1 VNPTRP
7 LVSCVLPTRDRP
19 AFVAQAVRYF
29 LRQDYPAR
37 ELLVVDCG
45 KVPLTLP
52 SDPRIRHLR
61 PDRPLTIGAARN
73 LGCAA
78 GRGELLAHWDDD
90 DWIGADRLTRQVD
103 AIRRADAGACG
114 LASLLYYRPRHGDA
128 WRYAPLAGDGPFLG
142 GGTLLFRR
150 SAWAAAPFPETDVGE
165 DAAFVAGLDPRRLLA
180 LPDDGWYVALLH
192 DGNSA
197 PKHLADPRWAPASMD
212 EVARRIEPDRF
223 FYAAVRAGR
232 LGDWQPSSPTPA
244 AVRAPAR
251 PAGRPAAA
259 AADTDAITVAGDL
272 LVYDGLGSM
281 TEYAALGLARA
292 GADVR
297 LAPIRL
303 DTAGLAAD
311 TVRLLSRPA
320 GDGPL
325 LYWSW
330 PRPELA
336 AHLGRAELFIRT
348 AWESS
353 RLPGDWPA
361 LLNRACAVIVPS
373 TYVADAC
380 RASGVTAP
388 LAVVPDGVD
397 PAVHGYQHRP
407 RHAGVTTLVVGTL
420 IARKHMAEA
429 VAAWRRA
436 FAGDPEARL
445 LVKARF
451 NAGRLATADPRIR
464 VVDSAEP
471 TRGLAAWYAKADV
484 LLALGNE
491 GFGLP
496 LVEGMATGLPVIA
509 LHSEGQADVCREAGE
524 LVLSVPP
531 KGFAAYD
538 DPRYGRCGLVA
549 VPDVDAVAARLR
561 WVADHREEARDLG
574 RAASRWALRRRSVW
588 AMGPA
593 VLDVM
598 ERHTRPPRALR
609 RPRMLWVSSWER
621 RCGVGE
627 YTAELLRA
635 LPREIRVTARPPRR
649 HGVRLL
655 HVQHEDGLFDD
666 AALARHLESV
676 DAPVVVTEHSVWPLA
691 RAWER
696 RADVL
701 VALTDHGA
709 AMLRGRAA
717 GRRVVRL
724 PHGCPTWFPPRKA
737 ARGRVIG
744 AFGFLEAHKGLSA
757 LLKVVR
763 ALPGSELVLYSHA
776 RTPAVARDFAKAV
789 EGLPVRWTDA
799 FLPVET
805 VARRLAA
812 DCDVLVFWY
821 DEVPHASASGA
832 ARVGLATGVPVLT
845 SPTGWFADLRD
856 VTYQPADVLE
866 GVRRLLDDSAL
877 RAKLSAAARDFCSQ
891 HAWRR
896 VAAEHLTLWQSVE
909 SV

>member
-19 AFVAQAVRYF
+19 AMVAQAVRYF

-37 ELLVVDCG
+37 ELLVVDSG
-45 KVPLTLP
+45 EVPARLP
-52 SDPRIRHLR
+52 SDARIRHLR
-61 PDRPLTIGAARN
+61 ADRSLALGAARN
-73 LGCAA
+73 LGGAES
-78 GRGELLAHWDDD
+78 RGELLAHWDDD
-90 DWIGADRLTRQVD
+90 DWIGADRLSRQVD
-103 AIRRADAGACG
+103 AIRRADADACG
-114 LASLLYYRPRHGDA
+114 LATLLYYRPRHGDA
-128 WRYAPLAGDGPFLG
+128 WRYAPAAGDRPFLA
-142 GGTLLFRR
+142 GGTLLYRR
-150 SAWAAAPFPETDVGE
+150 RAWAAAPFPDTAVGE
-165 DAAFVAGLDPRRLLA
+165 DAAFVAALDPRRLLA

-192 DGNSA
+192 DGNTA
-197 PKHLADPRWAPASMD
+197 RKNLADPRWTPASMD
-212 EVARRIEPDRF
+212 EVARRIEPDRR
-223 FYAAVRAGR
+223 FYTAVRTGR
-232 LGDWQPSSPTPA
+232 LRAWQPSRPVAARAAGGPA
-244 AVRAPAR
+244 AVAPA
-251 PAGRPAAA
+251 
-259 AADTDAITVAGDL
+259 DDAVTVAGDL

-281 TEYAALGLARA
+281 AEYAARGLARA

-303 DTAGLAAD
+303 DTVGLADD
-311 TVRLLSRPA
+311 TVRLLARPT

-336 AHLGRAELFIRT
+336 AHLRRPELFIRT

-353 RLPGDWPA
+353 RLPGDWPG
-361 LLNRACAVIVPS
+361 LLNRARAVVVPS

-397 PAVHGYQHRP
+397 PAVHGYQPRP
-407 RHAGVTTLVVGTL
+407 ERPGVTTLVIGTL

-429 VAAWRRA
+429 VAAWQRA

-451 NAGRLATADPRIR
+451 HAGRLDSADPRVR
-464 VVDSAEP
+464 VVDSEEP
-471 TRGLAAWYAKADV
+471 TRGLVGWYRRADV

-496 LVEGMATGLPVIA
+496 LVEGMATGLPVVA
-509 LHSEGQADVCREAGE
+509 LDSEGQADVCREAGDR
-524 LVLSVPP
+524 VLSVPP
-531 KGFAAYD
+531 RGFAAYD
-538 DPRYGRCGLVA
+538 DPRYGRCGVAA

-574 RAASRWALRRRSVW
+574 RAASDWALRRRSVW
-588 AMGPA
+588 AIGPA
-593 VLDVM
+593 VLEVM
-598 ERHTRPPRALR
+598 ERHARPPRPLR
-609 RPRMLWVSSWER
+609 RQRTLWVSSWER

-635 LPREIRVTARPPRR
+635 LPGGVRVTARPPERR
-649 HGVRLL
+649 GLRLL

-666 AALARHLESV
+666 AVLAGHLDAV
-676 DAPVVVTEHSVWPLA
+676 DAPVVVTEHSVWPRA

-709 AMLRGRAA
+709 AMLRARATD
-717 GRRVVRL
+717 RRVVRL
-724 PHGCPTWFPPRKA
+724 PHGCPGWFPPRKA
-737 ARGRVIG
+737 TRGRVIG
-744 AFGFLEAHKGLSA
+744 SFGFLERHKGLWE
-757 LLKVVR
+757 LLDVLR

-776 RTPAVARDFAKAV
+776 RTAAAARDFAMAAR
-789 EGLPVRWTDA
+789 GLAVRWTDA

-812 DCDVLVFWY
+812 ECDVLVFWY
-821 DEVPHASASGA
+821 DEVQHASASGA

-845 SPTGWFADLRD
+845 SATGWFADLRD
-856 VTYQPADVLE
+856 VTYQPADVTE
-866 GVRRLLDDSAL
+866 GVRRLLEDSAL
-877 RAKLSAAARDFCSQ
+877 RGTLSTAARDFCSQ

-896 VAAEHLTLWQSVE
+896 VAAQHLTLWQSLE
-909 SV
+909 SA

>member
-37 ELLVVDCG
+37 ELLVVDSG
-45 KVPLTLP
+45 ETPVRLP
-52 SDPRIRHLR
+52 SDARIRHLR
-61 PDRPLTIGAARN
+61 PDRSLALGAARN
-73 LGCAA
+73 LGCAES
-78 GRGELLAHWDDD
+78 RGELLAHWDDD
-90 DWIGADRLTRQVD
+90 DWIGAERLSRQVD
-103 AIRRADAGACG
+103 AICRADAHACG

-128 WRYAPLAGDGPFLG
+128 WRYAPVAGDGPFLA
-142 GGTLLFRR
+142 GGTLLYRR
-150 SAWAAAPFPETDVGE
+150 RAWAAAPFPDTGLGE
-165 DAAFVAGLDPRRLLA
+165 DAAFVAGLDRRRLLA

-192 DGNSA
+192 DGNTA
-197 PKHLADPRWAPASMD
+197 PKNLADPRWAPASLD
-212 EVARRIEPDRF
+212 EVARRIEPDRR

-232 LGDWQPSSPTPA
+232 LGAWQPSPPAGAARGHAPVAGGPA
-244 AVRAPAR
+244 AVAPA
-251 PAGRPAAA
+251 
-259 AADTDAITVAGDL
+259 TDAVTIAGDV

-281 TEYAALGLARA
+281 AEYAARGLARA

-303 DTAGLAAD
+303 DTAALAAD
-311 TVRLLSRPA
+311 TVRLLARPA

-336 AHLGRAELFIRT
+336 AYLRRPELFVRT

-353 RLPGDWPA
+353 RLPGDWPG
-361 LLNRACAVIVPS
+361 LLNRARAVVVPS

-397 PAVHGYQHRP
+397 PAVHGYQRRP
-407 RHAGVTTLVVGTL
+407 ERAGVTTLVVGTL

-429 VAAWRRA
+429 VAAWGRA

-451 NAGRLATADPRIR
+451 NAGRLASADPRIR
-464 VVDSAEP
+464 VVDSDEP
-471 TRGLAAWYAKADV
+471 TRGLAGWYGQADV

-496 LVEGMATGLPVIA
+496 LVEGMATGLPVVA

-524 LVLSVPP
+524 RVLSVPP
-531 KGFAAYD
+531 KGFAVYD
-538 DPRYGRCGLVA
+538 DPRYGRCGLAA

-574 RAASRWALRRRSVW
+574 RAASDWALRQRNVW

-593 VLDVM
+593 VLHVM
-598 ERHTRPPRALR
+598 ERHARPPRALR
-609 RPRMLWVSSWER
+609 RPRTLWVSSWER

-635 LPREIRVTARPPRR
+635 LPGGVRVTARPPER
-649 HGVRLL
+649 HGLRLL

-666 AALARHLESV
+666 AVLAGHLESV
-676 DAPVVVTEHSVWPLA
+676 DAPVVVTEHSVWPQA

-724 PHGCPTWFPPRKA
+724 PHGCPGWFPPRKA
-737 ARGRVIG
+737 TRGRVIG
-744 AFGFLEAHKGLSA
+744 SFGFLEAHKGLAA
-757 LLKVVR
+757 LLEVVR

-776 RTPAVARDFAKAV
+776 RTPTLARDFAKAA
-789 EGLPVRWTDA
+789 EGLAVRWTDA

-812 DCDVLVFWY
+812 ECDVLVFWY

-856 VTYQPADVLE
+856 VTYQPADVME

-877 RAKLSAAARDFCSQ
+877 RATLSTAARDFCSQ

-909 SV
+909 SA